1 MTSETEKDLAAL
13 IDAQAS
19 PAGLTKAADEHSIRQ
34 DLPPEG
40 EAWLG
45 EHAWMLL
52 WPVDDASSFTIEQAW
67 HDAERHLDE
76 VIPDEVAT
84 GGSVIDGY
92 VVLALPERPAD
103 DDALAMIR
111 KAELSPHIC
120 RKHVVWRD
128 DKADD
133 KANDGSDG
141 GAWRNVDTI
150 TVLSLPNVTASA
162 ERVAFPPLPA
172 DAAALLNRILID
184 WRKAAEDDQSAANQ
198 EERS

>member
-19 PAGLTKAADEHSIRQ
+19 PAGLTKADGEHPIRQ

-52 WPVDDASSFTIEQAW
+52 WPVDDASSITIERAW

-76 VIPDEVAT
+76 LIPDEVAT

-92 VVLALPERPAD
+92 VVLALPERPTG

-111 KAELSPHIC
+111 EAELSPHIC
-120 RKHVVWRD
+120 RKQVVWRD
-128 DKADD
+128 DE
-133 KANDGSDG
+133 ANDGDDG

-150 TVLSLPNVTASA
+150 TVLSLPNITPSA
-162 ERVAFPPLPA
+162 GRVAFPQLPT
-172 DAAALLNRILID
+172 DATALLDRILID

>member
-1 MTSETEKDLAAL
+1 MTSETEKDLATL

-19 PAGLTKAADEHSIRQ
+19 PTGLTKADGGHPIRQ
-34 DLPPEG
+34 DLPPGG
-40 EAWLG
+40 EAWLS

-52 WPVDDASSFTIEQAW
+52 WPVDDASSFTIKQAW
-67 HDAERHLDE
+67 RDAERHLDE

-92 VVLALPERPAD
+92 VVLALPERPTG

-111 KAELSPHIC
+111 EAELSPHIC

-128 DKADD
+128 DE
-133 KANDGSDG
+133 ANDEDDG
-141 GAWRNVDTI
+141 GASGRAWRNVDTI
-150 TVLSLPNVTASA
+150 TVLSLPNVTPSA
-162 ERVAFPPLPA
+162 GRVAFPQLPA
-172 DAAALLNRILID
+172 DAAALLDRILID
-184 WRKAAEDDQSAANQ
+184 WRKAAEDDQSAVNQ

>member
-1 MTSETEKDLAAL
+1 MTTETEENLAAL
-13 IDAQAS
+13 IDAQAL
-19 PAGLTKAADEHSIRQ
+19 PAGLSKAPDEHPIREN
-34 DLPPEG
+34 LPPGG
-40 EAWLG
+40 EAWLS

-52 WPVDDASSFTIEQAW
+52 WPVDDASSITIKQAW

-76 VIPDEVAT
+76 LIPDEVAT

-92 VVLALPERPAD
+92 VVLALPERPTG

-111 KAELSPHIC
+111 EVELSPHIC

-128 DKADD
+128 GG
-133 KANDGSDG
+133 ANG

-150 TVLSLPNVTASA
+150 TVLSLPNVTPSA
-162 ERVAFPPLPA
+162 GRVAFPQLPT
-172 DAAALLNRILID
+172 DATALLDRILID